1 MMGKERNSDAPNIL
15 HLIKQGTIGAE
26 IGVWMAN
33 TSAEFQKKKLKELYK
48 ERRRLLKLLRDAEH
62 KQK

>member
-1 MMGKERNSDAPNIL
+1 MYINCCCCKICIWCWRKKSKETLRKER
-15 HLIKQGTIGAE
+15 KQ
-26 IGVWMAN
+26 
-33 TSAEFQKKKLKELYK
+33 KKLKELYK